1 MRELF
6 HIHRLLTVSEYKT
19 KTGDWQIQDSLANN
33 TPEGKAAL
41 TPSNSSTSAISA
53 SDGSW
58 WLDEDAV
65 EIQRDSDYWKSV
77 SVRMDECKDNH
88 QALAQILGFLS
99 CRYAFM
105 GAAIQCSL
113 SMVEFTL
120 QEISHMKDYFAP
132 ANRRMLKGMMNEECL
147 MHRLEFLKSHVEHLA
162 VFGAI
167 GPRMQTHQTVV
178 SASIPSS

>member
-19 KTGDWQIQDSLANN
+19 KTGDWQIQDSLANT
-33 TPEGKAAL
+33 TPEGKATI
-41 TPSNSSTSAISA
+41 TPLNGSTDVISTS
-53 SDGSW
+53 DDSW

-65 EIQRDSDYWKSV
+65 EIQRESDYWKSV

-120 QEISHMKDYFAP
+120 QEMGHMKDYVAP
-132 ANRRMLKGMMNEECL
+132 VNRRMLKGMMNEECL
-147 MHRLEFLKSHVEHLA
+147 GHRLEFLKSHVEHLA
-162 VFGAI
+162 AFGAI
-167 GPRMQTHQTVV
+167 GPRMQTQQTVV
-178 SASIPSS
+178 SASRPPS